1 MAKQA
6 LNLGISANDGTGDTL
21 RSGGDKINDNF
32 NEIYGSLG
40 NGTGLLDVVNNNLEI
55 DVSGKSNK
63 ISFLYDQ
70 LADLPDAATYHG
82 AIAHVHATGALYYA
96 HNGVWSKLLSDN
108 SVLGGINNYT
118 DPLQAVAYA
127 GTLGSLED
135 VDLSTPPTQDQVIAW
150 SGSAWVPTDQSGGS
164 SALALGDLTNV
175 SSNTPTS
182 GQVLKWDGNQWAPAA
197 DITSGGTGL
206 DADTLD
212 GQDGSYYLNFA
223 NLTGAASPTSLTIG
237 GRTVNT
243 ISTDIASNRT
253 TALATE
259 ATVKAYV
266 DANAG
271 GGGSIDPTTDLEVN
285 TVTASSF
292 INDGTGTPEIVSG
305 SSLIIT
311 APGGVVVSDSLS
323 ADLFDITRS
332 TETLVATSLSTT
344 TNLNTQNAQI
354 FYLTGS
360 GSLSAT
366 LNFQN
371 VPTTNNKTIS
381 FAIVVDQTANADTIG
396 TVQIDGVSQTVNWV
410 GGSAPSGN
418 ASAKDVFNFTF
429 IRTSN
434 SWVVLGN
441 LTSFS

>member
-63 ISFLYDQ
+63 ISFLYDTID
-70 LADLPDAATYHG
+70 DLPDATTYHG

-96 HNGVWSKLLSDN
+96 HNGSWNKLLSDN

-118 DPLQAVAYA
+118 DSLETVAYA
-127 GTLGSLED
+127 GTLSSLID
-135 VDLSTPPTQDQVIAW
+135 VNLSTPAQQDQVLTYN
-150 SGSAWVPTDQSGGS
+150 GTAWVAEDAQGGS
-164 SALALGDLTNV
+164 NVSALEDLTNV
-175 SSNTPTS
+175 SANTPST

-223 NLTGAASPTSLTIG
+223 NFTGAASPTSLTIG

-253 TALATE
+253 TAIATE
-259 ATVKAYV
+259 ASVKAYV
-266 DANAG
+266 DANG
-271 GGGSIDPTTDLEVN
+271 GGASIDPTTDLEVN

-292 INDGTGTPEIVSG
+292 INDGTGVPEIVSG
-305 SSLIIT
+305 SSLTIT

-332 TETLVATSLSTT
+332 TETLVATSLSAT

-360 GSLSAT
+360 GSLTAT

-371 VPTTNNKTIS
+371 MPTTNNKTIS
-381 FAIVVDQTANADTIG
+381 FAVVVAQTANADTID

-418 ASAKDVFNFTF
+418 ANAKDVFNFTF

-441 LTSFS
+441 LTSFG